1 MFNLYIFDMGGVV
14 SRNTNAAPDMAAH
27 FEFDGTKT
35 IDFAREDF
43 RQLTTGKISVEEFV
57 RRFSFKRGH
66 TAEDGLLDRFFEP
79 ELDPDVAAIIDTLKN
94 GARVVA
100 GTNTIGPHYEIHL
113 RKGDYRIFDAVY
125 ASHLIGLAKPDP
137 AFYTYILEQ
146 EGCPADRAVFI
157 DDVPANVEA
166 ARPLGIRSL
175 VFTGAENLKSDLAT
189 LKQQQA

>member
-1 MFNLYIFDMGGVV
+1 MGGVV

-79 ELDPDVAAIIDTLKN
+79 ELDPDVAAIIDTL
-94 GARVVA
+94 
-100 GTNTIGPHYEIHL
+100 
-113 RKGDYRIFDAVY
+113 RKGTFTPGDES
-125 ASHLIGLAKPDP
+125 ASHEIWSVLMEHGDRYLHLADFRSYVEAQSRVGALYPDQR
-137 AFYTYILEQ
+137 AWAAKAIRNVAAMGWFSS
-146 EGCPADRAVFI
+146 DRAI
-157 DDVPANVEA
+157 RRYVEEIWH
-166 ARPLGIRSL
+166 LDQVKI
-175 VFTGAENLKSDLAT
+175 GAGEA
-189 LKQQQA
+189 